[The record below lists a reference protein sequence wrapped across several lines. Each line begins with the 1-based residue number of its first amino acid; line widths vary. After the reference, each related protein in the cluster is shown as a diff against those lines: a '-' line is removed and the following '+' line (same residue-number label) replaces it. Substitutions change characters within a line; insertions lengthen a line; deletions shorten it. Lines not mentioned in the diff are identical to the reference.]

1 MTKEESNERTSVGST
16 DTHLNVEFDLDEKTQ
31 KAIIECIQRTG
42 KVSLQ
47 LRPVGASQLPGRGLL
62 EGVEGKLID

>member
-1 MTKEESNERTSVGST
+1 MAKEESNQRASAGQT
-16 DTHLNVEFDLDEKTQ
+16 DAHLNVEFDLDEKTQ
-31 KAIIECIQRTG
+31 KEIIECIQRTG

-62 EGVEGKLID
+62 DGVEGKLID